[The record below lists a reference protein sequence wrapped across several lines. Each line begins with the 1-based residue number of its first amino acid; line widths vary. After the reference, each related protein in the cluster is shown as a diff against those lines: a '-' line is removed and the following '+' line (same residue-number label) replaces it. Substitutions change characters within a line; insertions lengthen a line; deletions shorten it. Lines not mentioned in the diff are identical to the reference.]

1 MVDTNKYNK
10 AYQRWTE
17 DEDEQLV
24 YLYNIEKLSIGEICE
39 KHQRFIGGIIAR
51 LKLKKIIEMYFDARG
66 YKEFINS
73 ESYNEM
79 KQIKQK
85 RKESSIKGELIT
97 ITRLEYDELKE
108 EIEKLKVAVSTIKNM
123 IEDDIIYE

>member
-17 DEDEQLV
+17 DEDEQLI
-24 YLYNIEKLSIGEICE
+24 YLYNVKKLSIGEICE
-39 KHQRFIGGIIAR
+39 KHKRFVGGIIAR
-51 LKLKKIIEMYFDARG
+51 LKSKKIIEMYFDARG
-66 YKEFINS
+66 YKEFMNS

-108 EIEKLKVAVSTIKNM
+108 EIEKLKVAVSTIKKM
-123 IEDDIIYE
+123 IEDDVIYE

>member
-10 AYQRWTE
+10 AYQRWTKE
-17 DEDEQLV
+17 EDEQLV
-24 YLYNIEKLSIGEICE
+24 YLYNIEKLTIGEICE
-39 KHQRFIGGIIAR
+39 KHKRFIGAIIAR
-51 LKLKKIIEMYFDARG
+51 LKSKKIIEMYFDARG
-66 YKEFINS
+66 YKEFMNS

-85 RKESSIKGELIT
+85 RKESLIKEELIT
-97 ITRLEYDELKE
+97 ITRLEYDELKK

-123 IEDDIIYE
+123 IEDDVIYE